1 MENLTITET
10 QNTPYINFDLIN
22 GTIEIKGRSL
32 PENPLGIYDPLIKLI
47 DEYIL
52 NPCEKTII
60 NLEFYYIN
68 TSSSKQIFRMLK
80 RFEALSR
87 DNKEVLVNWY
97 YDDEDQATR
106 EDGETFESLLRI
118 PFNFIVVA

>member
-1 MENLTITET
+1 MTITET
-10 QNTPYINFDLIN
+10 PNTPYINFDLIN

-32 PENPLGIYDPLIKLI
+32 PENPLGIYEPLIQLV

-80 RFEALSR
+80 RFETLSR
-87 DNKEVLVNWY
+87 DNREVIVNWH
-97 YDDEDQATR
+97 YDEDDQATR

-118 PFNFIVVA
+118 PFNFIVA